1 MSVKVTELIMC
12 GITAAFFL
20 ASMMLAINLE
30 LIPAAFVFAG
40 GTLGVFAIEELSE
53 EGNRKCQ

>member
-1 MSVKVTELIMC
+1 MKITELILC

-20 ASMMLAINLE
+20 TSMMLAINLD
-30 LIPAAFVFAG
+30 LMMAASFFVG

-53 EGNRKCQ
+53 EEY

>member
-1 MSVKVTELIMC
+1 MGDVNVKITELILC

-20 ASMMLAINLE
+20 TSMMLALNLE
-30 LIPAAFVFAG
+30 LILAVSFFAG

-53 EGNRKCQ
+53 EER

>member
-1 MSVKVTELIMC
+1 MGGVNVKITELILC

-20 ASMMLAINLE
+20 TSMMLAINLD
-30 LIPAAFVFAG
+30 LMMAASFFVG

-53 EGNRKCQ
+53 EEY

>member
-30 LIPAAFVFAG
+30 LIPAASFFAG

-53 EGNRKCQ
+53 EGQ

>member
-1 MSVKVTELIMC
+1 MNVKVTELIMC

-30 LIPAAFVFAG
+30 LMLAVSFFAG

-53 EGNRKCQ
+53 EG

>member
-30 LIPAAFVFAG
+30 LILAVSFFAG
-40 GTLGVFAIEELSE
+40 GTLGVFAIEELGE
-53 EGNRKCQ
+53 KEH

>member
-1 MSVKVTELIMC
+1 MRISELIMC

-30 LIPAAFVFAG
+30 LILAISFFAG
-40 GTLGVFAIEELSE
+40 GTLGVFAIEDLSE
-53 EGNRKCQ
+53 EEY

>member
-1 MSVKVTELIMC
+1 MKITELILC

-30 LIPAAFVFAG
+30 LILAVLFFAG

-53 EGNRKCQ
+53 EEWQQ